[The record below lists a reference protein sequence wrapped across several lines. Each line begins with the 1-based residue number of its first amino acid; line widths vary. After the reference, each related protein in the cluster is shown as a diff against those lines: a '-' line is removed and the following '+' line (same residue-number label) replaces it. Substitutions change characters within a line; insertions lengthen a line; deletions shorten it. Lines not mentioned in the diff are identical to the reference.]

1 MKRDSFRVLFFLK
14 KTRLLKNGEAS
25 VCMRI
30 TVNGTRVEN
39 NIRKSIDP
47 ALWSQAKETARGKS
61 RRACDLNTY
70 IEEARIKLYQI
81 FCELEQQNRP
91 ITAHLLQELFFG
103 QEKPEEVRTLLGTMQ
118 EHNDQCRA
126 LVGTDYAL
134 ITVRRYESCRR
145 YLAELIRQRY
155 GKEDLPLAE
164 VNGELVRAF
173 AFYLKT
179 EKGCQQNTVIR
190 YMKCLKKITNLA
202 RANDWMAKDPFLGI
216 RFHEKEVVRE
226 FLTMDELQTIYRK
239 EFPLERLTLV
249 RDVFIF
255 AAFTG
260 MAFIDVQQLA
270 PEHIVR
276 DNNGNLWIRKPRQKT
291 KNMCNI
297 PLLDIPQEILRKYA
311 DHPTCRKKG
320 VLLPVPCNQK
330 MNSYLKEIA
339 DICMIRK
346 NLTTHC
352 ARHSYATSVCLAN
365 GVSLENV
372 AKMLGHS
379 NIKMTQHYARVLDS
393 SILRDM
399 MQVERAIS
407 KLG

>member
-14 KTRLLKNGEAS
+14 KTKLLKNGEAS

-91 ITAHLLQELFFG
+91 VTAHLLQELFFG

-239 EFPLERLTLV
+239 KFPLERLTLV

-260 MAFIDVQQLA
+260 LAFIDVQQLA

>member
-14 KTRLLKNGEAS
+14 KTKLLKNGEAS

-91 ITAHLLQELFFG
+91 VTAHLLQELFFG
-103 QEKPEEVRTLLGTMQ
+103 QEKPEKVRTLLGTMQ

-126 LVGTDYAL
+126 LIGTDYAL

-260 MAFIDVQQLA
+260 LAFIDVQQLA
-270 PEHIVR
+270 PEHIAR

-399 MQVERAIS
+399 NHVQAALSSNM
-407 KLG
+407 

>member
-91 ITAHLLQELFFG
+91 VTAHLLQELFFG

-155 GKEDLPLAE
+155 GKEDLPLTE

-190 YMKCLKKITNLA
+190 YMKCLKKITDLA
-202 RANDWMAKDPFLGI
+202 CANDWMAKDPFLGI

-226 FLTMDELQTIYRK
+226 FLTMDELQTIYHK

-260 MAFIDVQQLA
+260 LAFIDVQQLA

-399 MQVERAIS
+399 MQVERAIA

>member
-260 MAFIDVQQLA
+260 LAFIDVQQLA

-399 MQVERAIS
+399 NHVQAALSSSM
-407 KLG
+407 